1 MDGAILYLIVAL
13 AFAALLAAF
22 IVKDIVVRRMHGGR
36 YRWRESIASYGMLA
50 PSLILA
56 VLFVLLP
63 IVFSLGYAFT
73 DYRLGSAAVGV
84 VKFNGLRNFKLIF
97 KNLAAKGNV
106 LTALEN
112 TGLFVVMVV
121 PLQIILALC
130 LALIVNHKMRGM
142 GIFKVLFFAP
152 QVISLTVTS
161 FLWLRILE
169 NSDVGLLNA
178 FLGKLHMGR
187 KDFLGSRYSAMAWI
201 VIISAWQGAGYQML
215 IFLSGLQ
222 NVRKELYEAASLDG
236 AGRWRQF
243 WSVTLPGLQSTSVFI
258 IITVFIG
265 ACKVMVQ
272 PMLMT
277 PNNNSM
283 VTMNLLMYNQGYRAG
298 MVGYS
303 SALALVMTVVIG
315 AVTLVQRYALR
326 EKD

>member
-1 MDGAILYLIVAL
+1 MAL
-13 AFAALLAAF
+13 AFVALFAAF
-22 IVKDIVVRRMHGGR
+22 AVKDVVVRRIHGGR
-36 YRWRESIASYGMLA
+36 YRLRETAAAYGMLA

-56 VLFVLLP
+56 VIFVLLP

-73 DYRLGSAAVGV
+73 DYDLGRAAIGSI
-84 VKFNGLRNFKLIF
+84 KFNGLENFRMIF
-97 KNLAAKGNV
+97 KNIAAKGSV
-106 LTALEN
+106 LTALKN

-121 PLQIILALC
+121 PLQIVLALC

-142 GIFKVLFFAP
+142 GVFKVLFFAP

-161 FLWLRILE
+161 YLWLRILDF
-169 NSDVGLLNA
+169 SDVGLFNA
-178 FLGKLHMGR
+178 FLGKFHVGM
-187 KDFLGSRYSAMAWI
+187 KDFLGKPSSAIVWI

-243 WSVTLPGLQSTSVFI
+243 ISVTLPGLQSTSVFI

-277 PNNNSM
+277 PNNDDM
-283 VTMNLLMYNQGYRAG
+283 VTMNLLMYNRGYLDG
-298 MVGYS
+298 KVGYS
-303 SALALVMTVVIG
+303 SALALLMTFVIG
-315 AVTLVQRYALR
+315 AVTLVQRFALR